1 MKQSGL
7 GDSPLFLKASAVNNS
22 PKKIEP
28 PKKTSQKVVQNNEK
42 DIIPYSKELVGCIRK
57 HVKETGKE
65 ATTHR
70 LSVKER
76 KALLEIVYH
85 YKLQGIRTN
94 ENEIARISLNFL
106 IQDYKERKQDSL
118 LARVIAALND

>member
-1 MKQSGL
+1 MKRSGL
-7 GDSPLFLKASAVNNS
+7 GGSPLFIKIAKPNKPPSNTETHMAV
-22 PKKIEP
+22 PKKKE
-28 PKKTSQKVVQNNEK
+28 NK
-42 DIIPYSKELVGCIRK
+42 DIYTVELVDRIRRN
-57 HVKETGKE
+57 VRENGKE

-70 LSVKER
+70 LSVRER
-76 KALLEIVYH
+76 KSLLEIVYH

-106 IQDYKERKQDSL
+106 IQDYKERKQHSL